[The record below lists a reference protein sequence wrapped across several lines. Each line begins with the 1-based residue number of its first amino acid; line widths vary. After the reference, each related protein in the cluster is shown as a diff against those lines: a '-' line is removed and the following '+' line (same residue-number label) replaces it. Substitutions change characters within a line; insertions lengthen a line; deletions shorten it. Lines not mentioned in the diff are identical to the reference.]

1 MDRSLAA
8 AASDGKPLHAKEQIE
23 IMAITGV
30 C

>member
-8 AASDGKPLHAKEQIE
+8 AACNGKPLHAKEQIE
-23 IMAITGV
+23 IVAITEV